1 MGELLAPPGWGH
13 VPGMPLGDITADTLP
28 DLPMLRFL
36 NGRRRAQA
44 IVEALRD
51 LPYVRRVDPQMVM
64 ARYGVACGTAYNI
77 VLLAQT
83 GKSRYEH
90 CRERLEAAA

>member
-1 MGELLAPPGWGH
+1 MNQNTAPPGWGH
-13 VPGMPLGDITADTLP
+13 VPGMPLGEITADMLP
-28 DLPMLRFL
+28 ELPMLRFL
-36 NGRRRAQA
+36 NSRRRPQVIAQTLA
-44 IVEALRD
+44 A

-64 ARYGVACGTAYNI
+64 DRYGVACGTAYNI

-83 GKSRYEH
+83 GKSRHEH

>member
-44 IVEALRD
+44 IVEALRA

-64 ARYGVACGTAYNI
+64 ARYGVACGIAYNI

-83 GKSRYEH
+83 GKSRHEH